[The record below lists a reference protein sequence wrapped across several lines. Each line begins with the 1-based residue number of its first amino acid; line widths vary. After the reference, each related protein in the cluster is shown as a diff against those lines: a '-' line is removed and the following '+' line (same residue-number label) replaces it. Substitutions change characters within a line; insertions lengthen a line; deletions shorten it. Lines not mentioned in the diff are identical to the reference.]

1 MKNKPSCLFRFLTIS
16 LFTIAVSSGLIY
28 FLTKEKPYTQTHPPT
43 QGNTVSILLL
53 DGLSKR
59 IFKDLLAQ
67 GKLPHLAQLIQK
79 STYVEHG
86 IAAFP
91 SMTGY
96 GFYPFITGED
106 ASKSGIMGLR
116 WFDRRLDKGNL
127 RNYVGRSNV
136 NMNLDIHPFPKNIFE
151 IYDSFYTASIN
162 SYMNRGV
169 HHIEM
174 TNWAHTTSKFQ
185 EQPGFKQLRQLPWL
199 GKKFTKNHFE
209 HESLVMD
216 MAIAQ
221 LFLNPKVQWVTF
233 PSLDASNH
241 ISGTTDEYFL
251 LLQHIDGL
259 VGRFI
264 EAVNGLGQS
273 DKRMIAIVTDHGISD
288 VSKNLDIPKTLQTQY
303 GISLIRGSSANLF
316 SSELR
321 ENLSDFV
328 DKNGYFVINGNL
340 SAYIYLRDTAQNPT
354 AQHWRRRLPFALL
367 EHFPLKNGFI
377 HLPQTIA
384 SFEGVELVACLKN
397 DSTVSIFSAQN
408 SADII
413 YDSQKGYRYLAGIHD
428 PLSYN
433 NSPILRGMMR
443 SGFHSADAWL
453 EASVTSDYPD
463 ALHRLYQLMSAERVG
478 DLLITSQKGYDVAA
492 EYEILV
498 KNYKGGHGGL
508 RGELLDVPYILYDP
522 QAQPQVLPFLRAED
536 VGKMIKS
543 FLKDNEDRAKVEKK
557 K

>member
-1 MKNKPSCLFRFLTIS
+1 MKNKLSCLFQFLKIS
-16 LFTIAVSSGLIY
+16 LFIIAVFSGLIY
-28 FLTKEKPYTQTHPPT
+28 FLTREKPYTQTHLPT
-43 QGNTVSILLL
+43 KGNTVSILLL

-136 NMNLDIHPFPKNIFE
+136 NMNHDIHPSPQNIFE
-151 IYDSFYTASIN
+151 LHDTFYTASIN

-169 HHIEM
+169 HHTEM
-174 TNWAHTTSKFQ
+174 TSWAHTTSKFQ
-185 EQPGFKQLRQLPWL
+185 EQPGFKQLRQLPWW
-199 GKKFTKNHFE
+199 GQKFAKNHFE

-216 MAIAQ
+216 KAIAQ
-221 LFLNPKVQWVTF
+221 LSRNPKVQWVTF

-241 ISGTTDEYFL
+241 ISGTTDEYYL

-264 EAVNGLGQS
+264 EAVNQLEQS
-273 DKRMIAIVTDHGISD
+273 SNRMIAIITDHGISD
-288 VSKNLDIPKTLQTQY
+288 VSKNLDIPQTLQNQY
-303 GISLIRGSSANLF
+303 DISLIRGSSVNLF
-316 SSELR
+316 SSELS
-321 ENLSDFV
+321 ENISDFV

-354 AQHWRRRLPFALL
+354 AQHWRRRLSFALL
-367 EHFPLKNGFI
+367 EHFPTKRGFI
-377 HLPQTIA
+377 HLPQAIA
-384 SFEGVELVACLKN
+384 SIEGVELVACLKN
-397 DSTVSIFSAQN
+397 DSTVSIFNAQN
-408 SADII
+408 SADIV
-413 YDSQKGYRYLAGIHD
+413 YHPLKGYRYITGAND

-433 NSPILRGMMR
+433 DSPILRGMIQR
-443 SGFHSADAWL
+443 GFHSADAWL

-463 ALHRLYQLMSAERVG
+463 ALHRLYQLMSADRVG
-478 DLLITSQKGYDVAA
+478 DLLITGKKGYDVAA
-492 EYEILV
+492 DYEIFV

-508 RGELLDVPYILYDP
+508 RSELLDVPYILYQP
-522 QAQPQVLPFLRAED
+522 QAEPRILPYLRAED
-536 VGKMIKS
+536 VGKMIKN
-543 FLKDNEDRAKVEKK
+543 FLNGGSM
-557 K
+557 